1 MSANYQLKSKQTC
14 EKVFLD
20 IKMFLSTC
28 FMQEAFWIN
37 LAVIWN
43 RLIDNEKSKTIATD
57 RSSCCKLIDSFD

>member
-20 IKMFLSTC
+20 VKMFLSTC

-37 LAVIWN
+37 LALVAF
-43 RLIDNEKSKTIATD
+43 RLIDREISLSIATD
-57 RSSCCKLIDSFD
+57 RSSSY

>member
-20 IKMFLSTC
+20 IKMFLSTS

-37 LAVIWN
+37 SAVIAF
-43 RLIDNEKSKTIATD
+43 RLIVSEKSQSIATD
-57 RSSCCKLIDSFD
+57 RSSSY

>member
-14 EKVFLD
+14 VKDFLD

-37 LAVIWN
+37 LAVIVF
-43 RLIDNEKSKTIATD
+43 RLIDSEKSQLIATD
-57 RSSCCKLIDSFD
+57 RSSSY